1 MVHCKITSAC
11 FCRHSDSFYRYDRLR
26 GLTPRTRFITIDDT
40 CTRPPRRAG
49 SAAHTPH
56 ASCRFLEYLRADGVF
71 LPATVADPPVHGDV
85 EGEELDWEDCNAQSR
100 TGISSD
106 NSLIFD
112 LTDVQT
118 AIGSVSDSL

>member
-1 MVHCKITSAC
+1 
-11 FCRHSDSFYRYDRLR
+11 
-26 GLTPRTRFITIDDT
+26 
-40 CTRPPRRAG
+40 
-49 SAAHTPH
+49 
-56 ASCRFLEYLRADGVF
+56 
-71 LPATVADPPVHGDV
+71 VHGDV
-85 EGEELDWEDCNAQSR
+85 EGEELDWEDSNAQSR